1 MSNATQKIGNYRWT
15 IVSLLLFATTVNY
28 MDRNVIGFL
37 KDYFCS
43 KEGFGWTPDMYANL
57 TSFFTAF
64 YAGFTLVAGWV
75 IDKVGT
81 KIGLAGSL
89 VLWSIAGMLSAFMGK
104 GLPAHIAARSLFGM
118 GEAGNFPASNK
129 TIAEWFPKKE
139 RALAVGI
146 FNSGSNLGAMIC
158 ALIVPWFLLLWPAGK
173 EFMGQFGGWQ
183 MAFLVTGLVGFIWLI
198 FWGISYMTPKRALER
213 GILKQTEFDH
223 IHSDPI
229 EVSTADID
237 PETGKAAKVPWF
249 KMLTYKQTWAFVVGK
264 FLTDGIW
271 WFLLFWLPTY
281 VKQQFCEGLD
291 KATTAEYVMISNFIV
306 FGVAIIGSV
315 YGGSI
320 PMSFINKGWATY
332 KARMTAMLL
341 IACAPLVLLTTQWFA
356 GNYGIVAAIAVI
368 CIGGAAHQAWSANL
382 FTTVSDMF
390 PKKAVGT
397 VTGIGAAAG
406 GLGGVLVQKLAGALD
421 GSATLSTTTAYGIM
435 FSMCAFA
442 YLIAWA
448 IMKWLVPQ
456 HKPITDL

>member
-1 MSNATQKIGNYRWT
+1 MSNAPQKIGNYRWT

-43 KEGFGWTPDMYANL
+43 EEGFGWTPGMYANL
-57 TSFFTAF
+57 TSAFTAF

-89 VLWSIAGMLSAFMGK
+89 ILWSLSGMLSAFMGK
-104 GLPAHIAARSLFGM
+104 GLSAHIFARSIFGM

-158 ALIVPWFLLLWPAGK
+158 AIIVPLFLLWWTDTTPFLGI
-173 EFMGQFGGWQ
+173 FHGWQ
-183 MAFLVTGLVGFIWLI
+183 MAFLITGAVGFIWLI

-213 GILKQTEFDH
+213 GVIKQAEFDH
-223 IHSDPI
+223 IHSDPV

-249 KMLTYKQTWAFVVGK
+249 KMLTYKQTWAFVAGK

-271 WFLLFWLPTY
+271 WFLLFWLPT
-281 VKQQFCEGLD
+281 
-291 KATTAEYVMISNFIV
+291 
-306 FGVAIIGSV
+306 
-315 YGGSI
+315 
-320 PMSFINKGWATY
+320 
-332 KARMTAMLL
+332 
-341 IACAPLVLLTTQWFA
+341 
-356 GNYGIVAAIAVI
+356 
-368 CIGGAAHQAWSANL
+368 
-382 FTTVSDMF
+382 
-390 PKKAVGT
+390 
-397 VTGIGAAAG
+397 
-406 GLGGVLVQKLAGALD
+406 
-421 GSATLSTTTAYGIM
+421 
-435 FSMCAFA
+435 
-442 YLIAWA
+442 
-448 IMKWLVPQ
+448 
-456 HKPITDL
+456 

>member
-1 MSNATQKIGNYRWT
+1 MSNAPQKIGNYRWT
-15 IVSLLLFATTVNY
+15 IVALLLFSTTVNY
-28 MDRNVIGFL
+28 MDRNVIGYL

-43 KEGFGWTPDMYANL
+43 TEGFGWTPQMYSYL

-64 YAGFTLVAGWV
+64 YAGVALVAGWV

-81 KIGLAGSL
+81 KIGLAASL
-89 VLWSIAGMLSAFMGK
+89 ILWSIAGMLSAFMGK
-104 GLPAHIAARSLFGM
+104 GLPAHIAARSLFGV

-146 FNSGSNLGAMIC
+146 FNSGSNVGAMIV
-158 ALIVPWFLLLWPAGK
+158 AILVPWCLLVWTSDTKFLNLF
-173 EFMGQFGGWQ
+173 EGWQ
-183 MAFLVTGLVGFIWLI
+183 MAFLITGLVGFIWLI

-213 GILKQTEFDH
+213 GVIKQSEYDY
-223 IHSDPI
+223 IHSDVE
-229 EVSTADID
+229 EVSTAPID
-237 PETGKAAKVPWF
+237 EETGKAAKVPWF
-249 KMLTYKQTWAFVVGK
+249 QMLTYKQTWAFVVGK

-281 VKQQFCEGLD
+281 VKQQFCVGLD
-291 KATTAEYVMISNFIV
+291 KTTTAEYVMVSNFIV
-306 FGVAIIGSV
+306 FGIAIFGSV
-315 YGGSI
+315 YGGTI
-320 PMSFINKGWATY
+320 PMSFIKKGWATY

-341 IACAPLVLLTTQWFA
+341 IACAPLLLLTTQWMA
-356 GNYGIVAAIAVI
+356 GSYGIIAAVAVI

-406 GLGGVLVQKLAGALD
+406 GLGGVLVQLLAGALD
-421 GSATLSTTTAYGIM
+421 GSPTLSNTQAYGIM
-435 FSMCAFA
+435 FSVCAFV
-442 YLIAWA
+442 YLTAWV
-448 IMKWLVPQ
+448 IMKWLVPV